1 MNNTINNVVLGII
14 GLAVAIL
21 YFLHFKSSSHTVNLN
36 PNSKNMA
43 AAAGSRV
50 AFVNID
56 SFFVKYEDYKKFKAE
71 IESSQKSSQKQLE
84 TKAASMQA
92 DYGKLMQQAQSG
104 QITPQQ
110 AQAQEKT
117 LMARMNALKAEEQQM
132 AKSLADKTDKAT
144 KDLYKKVEAYFEENK
159 SKYNCDFVM
168 GYQTNGMLLYFDKK
182 MDITSQLVDDL
193 NKK

>member
-1 MNNTINNVVLGII
+1 MNNTINNVVLGIL
-14 GLAVAIL
+14 GLAVAVL
-21 YFLHFKSSSHTVNLN
+21 FFLHFKSAGPSVNMN
-36 PNSKNMA
+36 PNSKDLS

-56 SFFVKYEDYKKFKAE
+56 SFFIKYEDYKKFKAE
-71 IESSQKSSQKQLE
+71 IEASQKSSQKQLE
-84 TKAASMQA
+84 AKAASMQA

-104 QITPQQ
+104 QINPQQ
-110 AQAQEKT
+110 AQIQEKS
-117 LMARMNALKAEEQQM
+117 LMARMNTLKTEEQQM

-144 KDLYKKVEAYFEENK
+144 KDLYKKVEVYFNDNK

-182 MDITSQLVDDL
+182 MDITRQLVDDL

>member
-1 MNNTINNVVLGII
+1 MNNTTNNVVLGII

-21 YFLHFKSSSHTVNLN
+21 YFLHFKSTSPIVNLN

-43 AAAGSRV
+43 AASGSRV

-84 TKAASMQA
+84 TKASSMQA

-117 LMARMNALKAEEQQM
+117 LMARMNALKVEEQQM
-132 AKSLADKTDKAT
+132 AKNLADKTDKAT

-159 SKYNCDFVM
+159 SKYNCDYVM

-182 MDITSQLVDDL
+182 MDITRQLVEDL